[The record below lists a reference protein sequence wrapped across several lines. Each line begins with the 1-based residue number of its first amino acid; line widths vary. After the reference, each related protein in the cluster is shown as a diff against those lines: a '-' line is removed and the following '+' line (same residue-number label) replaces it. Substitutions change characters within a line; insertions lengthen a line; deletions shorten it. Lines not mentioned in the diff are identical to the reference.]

1 MSLKSVYEEQ
11 LQKKQ
16 EAELAQHA
24 ARLGGVERL
33 RRFYEQILE
42 DGPPESN
49 TEVEFADQELMID
62 PGPIMITTRVAPD
75 GTFRLF
81 YEVKSPDEYRE
92 IEVPGVASTEDLER
106 EIAKLLV
113 EYRP

>member
-16 EAELAQHA
+16 EAELAEHA
-24 ARLGGVERL
+24 ARLDGVERL
-33 RRFYEQILE
+33 RRFYEQILD
-42 DGPPESN
+42 DGLPETN
-49 TEVEFADQELMID
+49 TEIEFADQELMID

-75 GTFRLF
+75 GAFRLF

-92 IEVPGVASTEDLER
+92 IEVPGITSTEDLER

-113 EYRP
+113 EYRL